1 MLSEA
6 KSASGGKKI
15 LVTGAGGFVG
25 THLIQALKKQADI
38 EIFAG
43 VYKSTSDI
51 SSLLDSNHI
60 ISGDLTDFAFSSE
73 LIKQSAPDVIYH
85 LAALSV
91 VHNSHEK
98 ALEVMNGNTT
108 ISYNLLEA
116 TRQYA
121 PSARFVAICSA
132 NVYGAVEDTSKPINE
147 FTPIRPLNTYAV
159 SKVMQ
164 EMLALQYYLSYSL
177 DVVILRPF
185 NHTGPGQTTDFVIP
199 RLAEQFAKIEKGE
212 IPPVIEVGNLD
223 SVRDFTDVRDMV
235 DGYILASV
243 KAKSGEIYNIGSGKG
258 YTIKQILD
266 IFESLSNAKV
276 EIKVNQEL
284 VRTSDVPV
292 LIADATKFTSLTG
305 WNPKISLEETISDIL
320 ESYRHK

>member
-1 MLSEA
+1 M
-6 KSASGGKKI
+6 KKI

-25 THLIQALKKQADI
+25 THLIQALKKLPDI
-38 EIFAG
+38 EIFAA

-51 SSLLDSNHI
+51 SSSLDNDHI
-60 ISGDLTDFAFSSE
+60 ISGDLTDFTFASD
-73 LIKQSAPDVIYH
+73 LIKLAKPDVIYH

-98 ALEVMNGNTT
+98 ALSVMNGNTT

-116 TRQYA
+116 TRLFA

-147 FTPIRPLNTYAV
+147 STPIRPLNTYAV

-164 EMLALQYYLSYSL
+164 EMLALQYYLAYSL

-199 RLAEQFAKIEKGE
+199 RLAEQFTKIEKGE
-212 IPPVIEVGNLD
+212 INPVIEVGNLS

-235 DGYILASV
+235 NGYILASQMA
-243 KAKSGEIYNIGSGKG
+243 KAGEIYNLGSGKG
-258 YTIKQILD
+258 YTVKQILD
-266 IFESLSNAKV
+266 ILESLSKTKV
-276 EIKVNQEL
+276 EIKVNQDL

-292 LIADATKFTSLTG
+292 LIADATKFASLTN
-305 WNPKISLEETISDIL
+305 WSPKISLEETISDIL
-320 ESYRHK
+320 ESYRRT